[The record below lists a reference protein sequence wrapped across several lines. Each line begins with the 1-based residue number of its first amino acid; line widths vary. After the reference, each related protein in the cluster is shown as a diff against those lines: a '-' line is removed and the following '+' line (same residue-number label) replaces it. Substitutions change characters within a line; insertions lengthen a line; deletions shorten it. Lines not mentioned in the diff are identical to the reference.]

1 MLKAKGVAIMT
12 IEQLK
17 AYAPR
22 RTGSI
27 GPRSKGFCAAL
38 LRLGDI
44 IWTWRD
50 RAPSRYALSRL
61 SDHALKDIGLT
72 RTDVY
77 RESVKRFWR
86 E

>member
-1 MLKAKGVAIMT
+1 MT

-22 RTGSI
+22 RAGSI

-44 IWTWRD
+44 IGSWAD
-50 RAPSRYALSRL
+50 RARSRYALSQL
-61 SDHALKDIGLT
+61 SDHTLKDIGFT
-72 RTDVY
+72 RADVY
-77 RESVKRFWR
+77 RGSVRRFWN